1 MKPGIP
7 WSVKGIDGKAR
18 EIAKDAAMS
27 QGQTLGQWLN
37 QKILE
42 SASEDAEQK
51 PRTTRKKAASS
62 ARSSRS
68 KTAASSRGKS
78 AAKSAKLSP
87 SDESSIERKLDM
99 LVDRLSEMQ
108 EREAVAES
116 PQHALSAAAPAAG
129 EQTSSRAMELLL
141 DRIEQGEKRA
151 EDGVRTLGKRVD
163 KIGDRLEEVALR
175 PVEITARDVPGFSAL
190 EGAVRNIVDHIEK
203 SDKQS
208 RDTIGQ
214 LQNRIVE
221 LNGKVES
228 PAHDNGRPEFVA
240 DLEARMQELAA
251 KVEQT
256 AGGGEDPQLKAL
268 FEARIRELAERIDA
282 VRHSAEAIGQQA
294 EATAGR
300 AAEEQAYA
308 IETRLAG
315 IVEQAEQKLASTGAS
330 EAGLASVQSDINE
343 LHHRFEEIR
352 QQAAS
357 DQEVQALRS
366 ALEMLS
372 SKVDATPG
380 LEPIAQLEQRIADLT
395 VQMQQVSAP
404 ADYQPQLGALE
415 QRVMALD
422 TQMAASSPEALP
434 QITSQME
441 IIEQRLT
448 ATEHQLGSLTTIEN
462 SIQQLFASLEESRAE
477 ARSLAGSAAS
487 AASGEA
493 AEPSGEL
500 KALQD
505 GLAAV
510 RANAETADQRTQAT
524 LEAVHETLAQIITKL
539 TEVDSQ
545 NHATEQPINATE
557 QPADAAEQPAGAAE
571 QPAGGTEAGAGSE
584 TDEIDAITARVA
596 ASAAAIAADVPSP
609 EVPASPTEETAP
621 EQIAAAV
628 AQPTHEDALADAPGA
643 DIAAG
648 GVPAADNPA
657 ASTPPQSG
665 NTDWL
670 TVVRSHMRQNHGINS
685 DVPMSMSPQTMAA
698 AGTTGTA
705 DNQVDFIAAA
715 RQAASGVSDGAG
727 NGSLGA
733 APADFGGFDPHAGD
747 ADPEQHMLSSAVSGK
762 RRSSSKGSSSQAG
775 SSRKRLI
782 LAAAVLL
789 AAVTAYTTNSG
800 LFTAHLS
807 KQSSAYPPAVPAAT
821 STVEPA
827 RQQAL
832 QQQTAK
838 LELPTSGRAVEI
850 PTTTARKDQIAADP
864 ITTASTG
871 STGNSDPL
879 LSQTQGALGDPVAS
893 VDVATLPE
901 QIGTAELRQAAAGG
915 NASAQFIIASRY
927 LEGRKVGRDH
937 KRAAQWYLRAAQG
950 GLAAAQY
957 RIGTLY
963 ERGSGVAQ
971 DRVQAMSWYAKAAN
985 KGNIKAMHNLAVMSA
1000 DTANGKPD
1008 LVQAAKW
1015 FGTAA
1020 QHGLPDSQYN
1030 FAVLNERGLGI
1041 PKNVKEAYKWYS
1053 IAARSGDRDAVK
1065 KAKEMNAAV
1074 DKGEL
1079 AAIDQTIAAWQP
1091 TAPQREANM
1100 VSITEQSW
1108 GIAKT
1113 GSRTSAK
1120 ASAGLASG
1128 QPANAADRIKQVQD
1142 LLVQK
1147 GFDAGPADGKMTTST
1162 ANAIR
1167 LYQLRNG
1174 LPVNGIV
1181 SKQLLEHLQ
1190 KGMI

>member
-51 PRTTRKKAASS
+51 LRTTRKKASSS
-62 ARSSRS
+62 ARNSRS
-68 KTAASSRGKS
+68 GSTASSRGKT
-78 AAKSAKLSP
+78 AAKSAKQKP
-87 SDESSIERKLDM
+87 SDESAIERKLDM

-108 EREAVAES
+108 EREAAVE
-116 PQHALSAAAPAAG
+116 PPKHALSGAAPAAG
-129 EQTSSRAMELLL
+129 QQTSSRAMELLL

-175 PVEITARDVPGFSAL
+175 PVEITAREVPGFSAL

-221 LNGKVES
+221 LNGKVDT
-228 PAHDNGRPEFVA
+228 PAHDNDRPEFVA

-268 FEARIRELAERIDA
+268 FEARIRELAERIDT
-282 VRHSAEAIGQQA
+282 VRHSAESIGQQA

-315 IVEQAEQKLASTGAS
+315 IVEQAEQKLAIAGAS
-330 EAGLASVQSDINE
+330 EAGLASVQSDISE
-343 LHHRFEEIR
+343 LHNRFEEIR

-372 SKVDATPG
+372 SRIDATPG
-380 LEPIAQLEQRIADLT
+380 LEPIAQLEQRIADLA
-395 VQMQQVSAP
+395 VQLQQVSAP

-422 TQMAASSPEALP
+422 SQIAASSPEALP
-434 QITSQME
+434 QITDQMQ
-441 IIEQRLT
+441 IIDQRLT

-477 ARSLAGSAAS
+477 ARSLVGSASS
-487 AASGEA
+487 AAPDEG
-493 AEPSGEL
+493 AEPSAEL

-505 GLAAV
+505 SLAAV

-539 TEVDSQ
+539 TEVDNQSQ
-545 NHATEQPINATE
+545 NHATEQRVGAT
-557 QPADAAEQPAGAAE
+557 AQPAGAAE
-571 QPAGGTEAGAGSE
+571 ADTSSE
-584 TDEIDAITARVA
+584 TEQIDAITARVA
-596 ASAAAIAADVPSP
+596 ASAAAIAADTPAP
-609 EVPASPTEETAP
+609 DVPASPDDEVTP
-621 EQIAAAV
+621 EPTDTAV
-628 AQPTHEDALADAPGA
+628 AQPTHADALLDTPDADVTAGA
-643 DIAAG
+643 T
-648 GVPAADNPA
+648 PAADSQAVPVQ
-657 ASTPPQSG
+657 TPSG

-698 AGTTGTA
+698 AGMTGTT

-715 RQAASGVSDGAG
+715 RHAASGGADDAG
-727 NGSLGA
+727 TGSLGA
-733 APADFGGFDPHAGD
+733 APTDFGGFDPHAGD

-762 RRSSSKGSSSQAG
+762 RRSSSKSSASQAG

-800 LFTAHLS
+800 LFTAYLS
-807 KQSSAYPPAVPAAT
+807 KQSSAYPPAIPSAT

-827 RQQAL
+827 KQQRL
-832 QQQTAK
+832 QQQSARI
-838 LELPTSGRAVEI
+838 ELPTSGRAVEI
-850 PTTTARKDQIAADP
+850 PTTTARKDRIEADP

-871 STGNSDPL
+871 AADSTDPL
-879 LSQTQGALGDPVAS
+879 LTQAPGSLGNPVAS
-893 VDVATLPE
+893 VGAPTLPE
-901 QIGTAELRQAAAGG
+901 QIGTAELRQAAISG

-957 RIGTLY
+957 RVGTLY

-985 KGNIKAMHNLAVMSA
+985 QGNIKAMHNLAVMSA
-1000 DTANGKPD
+1000 DTVNGKPD
-1008 LVQAAKW
+1008 LARAAKW
-1015 FGTAA
+1015 FGAAA

-1041 PKNVKEAYKWYS
+1041 PKNVKQAYKWYS

-1065 KAKEMNAAV
+1065 KAEEMNAAV
-1074 DKGEL
+1074 DKVEL
-1079 AAIDQTIAAWQP
+1079 AAIDQSIAAWKP
-1091 TAPQREANM
+1091 TAPQREANI

-1108 GIAKT
+1108 GIEKT
-1113 GSRTSAK
+1113 GSQASAK
-1120 ASAGLASG
+1120 VPAGQTAE
-1128 QPANAADRIKQVQD
+1128 QPTNATDRIKQVQD
-1142 LLVQK
+1142 LLTQK
-1147 GFDAGPADGKMTTST
+1147 GFDAGAADGNMTSAT

-1174 LPVNGIV
+1174 LSVNGIV
-1181 SKQLLEHLQ
+1181 TKQLLEHLQ

>member
-51 PRTTRKKAASS
+51 PRAARKKASSS
-62 ARSSRS
+62 ARASRS
-68 KTAASSRGKS
+68 RTAASSRGKT
-78 AAKSAKLSP
+78 AAKSAKQSP
-87 SDESSIERKLDM
+87 SDESSIERKLDI
-99 LVDRLSEMQ
+99 LVARLSEMQ
-108 EREAVAES
+108 EREEVAET
-116 PQHALSAAAPAAG
+116 PQHALSAAAPATG

-214 LQNRIVE
+214 LQNRIAE
-221 LNGKVES
+221 LNGMVES
-228 PAHDNGRPEFVA
+228 PVHDNGRPEFVA

-256 AGGGEDPQLKAL
+256 AGSGEDPQLKAL

-315 IVEQAEQKLASTGAS
+315 IVEQAEQKLASTGTS
-330 EAGLASVQSDINE
+330 EAGLASVQSDINA

-357 DQEVQALRS
+357 DQEVQALRG

-422 TQMAASSPEALP
+422 AQMAASSPEALP
-434 QITSQME
+434 QISTQME

-487 AASGEA
+487 AASGEE

-500 KALQD
+500 RALQD

-545 NHATEQPINATE
+545 SRTTEQPINATE
-557 QPADAAEQPAGAAE
+557 RPAAAAEQPAAAAEQPAGVV
-571 QPAGGTEAGAGSE
+571 EADTGSE

-596 ASAAAIAADVPSP
+596 ASAAAITADEP
-609 EVPASPTEETAP
+609 AP
-621 EQIAAAV
+621 EAPAAPAEQV
-628 AQPTHEDALADAPGA
+628 APEHTTVAEAQPTHTDALAEAPGA
-643 DIAAG
+643 DITAG
-648 GVPAADNPA
+648 AVPAAGNQAAPA
-657 ASTPPQSG
+657 QSG

-670 TVVRSHMRQNHGINS
+670 TVVRSHMRQNHGISS
-685 DVPMSMSPQTMAA
+685 DAPMSMSPQTMAA
-698 AGTTGTA
+698 AGMTGTA

-715 RQAASGVSDGAG
+715 RQAASGVSDDTGT
-727 NGSLGA
+727 GSLGA

-762 RRSSSKGSSSQAG
+762 RRSNSKGSASQAG

-800 LFTAHLS
+800 LFTAYLG
-807 KQSSAYPPAVPAAT
+807 KQSSVYPPAVPAAT

-827 RQQAL
+827 RQQTL
-832 QQQTAK
+832 QRQTARI
-838 LELPTSGRAVEI
+838 ELPTSGRAVEI
-850 PTTTARKDQIAADP
+850 PTTTARKDQIEADP

-879 LSQTQGALGDPVAS
+879 LTQSQGALGNPVAA
-893 VDVATLPE
+893 VDAATLPE
-901 QIGTAELRQAAAGG
+901 QIGTAELRQAAVGG

-971 DRVQAMSWYAKAAN
+971 DRVQAMSWYAKAA
-985 KGNIKAMHNLAVMSA
+985 KLGNIKAMHNLAVMSA

-1015 FGTAA
+1015 FGAAA

-1041 PKNVKEAYKWYS
+1041 PKNVNEAYKWYS

-1079 AAIDQTIAAWQP
+1079 AAIDQSIAAWQP

-1113 GSRTSAK
+1113 GSGMSAK
-1120 ASAGLASG
+1120 ASAEPIAG
-1128 QPANAADRIKQVQD
+1128 QPANAADRIKQVQQ
-1142 LLVQK
+1142 LLTQK
-1147 GFDAGPADGKMTTST
+1147 GFDAGTADGKMTTAT